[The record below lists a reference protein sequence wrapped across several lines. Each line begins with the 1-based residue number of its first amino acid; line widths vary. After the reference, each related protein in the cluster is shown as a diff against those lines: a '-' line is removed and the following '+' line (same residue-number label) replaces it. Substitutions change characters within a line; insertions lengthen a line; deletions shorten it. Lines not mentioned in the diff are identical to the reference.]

1 MSNEHPMN
9 LYLLQRTD
17 RIFHDESRAHVVAA
31 PTVEDA
37 RELVARMFPMDTTA
51 LHPFEPWQSDET
63 STCELLGVEGKP
75 APSSPRKKTAPTS
88 TPKLPPKVKQAPSE
102 APPSKPVEA
111 PPVPALAS
119 VPAAPPPGTTPP
131 GSPPPTV
138 THGFRTSFIGAFPG
152 LSASPTP
159 APAPAPAA
167 TTFTGDRLGFRR

>member
-1 MSNEHPMN
+1 MSTETH
-9 LYLLQRTD
+9 T
-17 RIFHDESRAHVVAA
+17 AA
-31 PTVEDA
+31 DVPADN
-37 RELVARMFPMDTTA
+37 PMDATLT
-51 LHPFEPWQSDET
+51 
-63 STCELLGVEGKP
+63 ELKGEKPEHDSGFGRFKPKGGADTGGKKGKP
-75 APSSPRKKTAPTS
+75 APSAPKKKTAPTS

-102 APPSKPVEA
+102 APPTKPVEA

-131 GSPPPTV
+131 GSPPPV
-138 THGFRTSFIGAFPG
+138 PHGFRTSFIGAFPG